1 METDSRP
8 PFQQAA
14 EVLRTAI
21 FSGELPPGA
30 RIPSARILQRDF
42 GVSSSTVQNALR
54 VLKREGLV
62 YSVLGRGSY
71 VREHPGESKG
81 EGATDAREVQH
92 RGGGTAAPAR
102 ERLRGHGVIA
112 DDPRPPYVQVAEIL
126 RSEIQAG
133 RLVPGGRFPSARELQ
148 ERFRIANSTAQN
160 ATRRLKEEGLV
171 YTVKGRGAFV
181 RTTKAARPDRGNRL
195 SPSAPTGTPARDDA
209 ELVLALTAAK
219 QRLTQAF
226 TEYEQALTSYRALI
240 QQAQTR
246 QLNISD
252 QATTTDTGLQ
262 NREDPQWTPTNT
274 TTHPDTVPAGG

>member
-1 METDSRP
+1 MPLPLETDSRP

-14 EVLRTAI
+14 EALRTAI
-21 FSGELPPGA
+21 LSGELPPGA
-30 RIPSARILQRDF
+30 RIPSARLLQRDF

-54 VLKREGLV
+54 ILKREGLV

-71 VREHPGESKG
+71 VREHTGGSKG
-81 EGATDAREVQH
+81 EGETDAREDQH
-92 RGGGTAAPAR
+92 RGGGTAASAR
-102 ERLRGHGVIA
+102 ERARGRGVIA
-112 DDPRPPYVQVAEIL
+112 DDPRPPYVQVADIL

-171 YTVKGRGAFV
+171 YAVKGRGAFV
-181 RTTKAARPDRGNRL
+181 RTTEAARPDRGSRL
-195 SPSAPTGTPARDDA
+195 SPPARDNA

-226 TEYEQALTSYRALI
+226 TEYEQALTSYRTLI

-246 QLNISD
+246 ELDIPD
-252 QATTTDTGLQ
+252 QATDTNDEQ
-262 NREDPQWTPTNT
+262 QDHEDSQ
-274 TTHPDTVPAGG
+274 